1 MIYLVISKSKLLLT
15 VTVQIYYWLMLFT
28 HRVGDKIYKVQIN
41 IPFSFLDVL
50 CCPVLSVLFLVGFQE
65 VTVPQICN
73 SRFKGSSFVET

>member
-1 MIYLVISKSKLLLT
+1 M
-15 VTVQIYYWLMLFT
+15 
-28 HRVGDKIYKVQIN
+28 N